1 VVGISGASGVVYG
14 VRAVEVLAKSGHEV
28 HVVVSKGAEAVA
40 RHEMGLDLA
49 ERLQDIGGDVT
60 RYDEEDASARPAS
73 GSFLV
78 DGTLVIPAS
87 LRTVAAIA
95 HGYAD
100 TLVTRAAMVAL
111 KERRRLVLV
120 PRETPV
126 DLITVRNWETLIEAG
141 ARLVLASHLGRPKGG
156 PDPKYS
162 MKPVAV
168 RLGEL
173 IGEPVP
179 TAGDSIGPAVE
190 AQAKALGPRGL
201 LLLENLRFHPGEEAN
216 DPTFARALAALG
228 DVYVNDAFAAAH
240 RAHASTEGIT
250 RHLRPAVAG
259 LLMKKEL
266 AALGQVFEAPARPL
280 VAILG
285 GAKVSDKLALVDSL
299 LARVD
304 RLLIGGGMAF
314 TFLRA
319 QGHEVGRSLLE
330 ADLVPTAARLFE
342 SARWRGVEIILP
354 VDTVVAASP
363 DAAAG
368 QAVPA
373 TAIPSDQMGL
383 DIGPATVAAFAA
395 AIRESRTVVWNGPMG
410 VFETRPFDA
419 GTMAVAKALAE
430 ATATGA
436 TTVVGG
442 GDSAAAIAAAGLG
455 DRVSHVSTGGGASLE
470 FLEGKQLPGVEAL
483 DDA

>member
-1 VVGISGASGVVYG
+1 VAKRTIEEVELAGRRVFLRVDFNVPLKDGRVTEDARIRGV
-14 VRAVEVLAKSGHEV
+14 LPTI
-28 HVVVSKGAEAVA
+28 
-40 RHEMGLDLA
+40 DLA
-49 ERLQDIGGDVT
+49 
-60 RYDEEDASARPAS
+60 
-73 GSFLV
+73 
-78 DGTLVIPAS
+78 
-87 LRTVAAIA
+87 
-95 HGYAD
+95 
-100 TLVTRAAMVAL
+100 
-111 KERRRLVLV
+111 RR
-120 PRETPV
+120 
-126 DLITVRNWETLIEAG
+126 AG

-342 SARWRGVEIILP
+342 SARSRGVEIILP

-373 TAIPSDQMGL
+373 TAIPPDQMGL
-383 DIGPATVAAFAA
+383 DIGPATVAAFGAA
-395 AIRESRTVVWNGPMG
+395 VRDARTIVWNGPMG
-410 VFETRPFDA
+410 VFERPPFAA
-419 GTMAVAKALAE
+419 GTLGLARAIAE
-430 ATATGA
+430 ASGFS
-436 TTVVGG
+436 VVGG
-442 GDSAAAIAAAGLG
+442 GDTIAAVEQAGVSARLG
-455 DRVSHVSTGGGASLE
+455 YLSTGGGA
-470 FLEGKQLPGVEAL
+470 FLEYLEGRTLPGVAAL
-483 DDA
+483 DDRT